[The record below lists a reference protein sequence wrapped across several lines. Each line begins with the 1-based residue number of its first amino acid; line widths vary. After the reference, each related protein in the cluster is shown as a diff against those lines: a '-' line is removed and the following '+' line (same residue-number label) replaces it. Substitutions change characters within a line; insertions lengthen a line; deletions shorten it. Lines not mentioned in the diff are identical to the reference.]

1 MAAKLWRMKKMQ
13 TKIIKFGF
21 LLCLTACSTTRVTCD
36 ADEDNVR
43 IVTTVKETVTTPTSV
58 TFAATD
64 GNSALNRDPDLVS
77 VPAQVTFAYP
87 ERVNPALY
95 KVVSAVNVRD
105 FPSMKEGKIVGQLK
119 PGEQVVGNEI
129 EGPWIRIYA
138 NSYTSLKALQ
148 RVY

>member
-1 MAAKLWRMKKMQ
+1 MQ
-13 TKIIKFGF
+13 TKFIKFGF

-43 IVTTVKETVTTPTSV
+43 IVTTIKETVITPTST
-58 TFAATD
+58 TFTATS
-64 GNSALNRDPDLVS
+64 GTSVLNRDPDLVS
-77 VPAQVTFAYP
+77 IPAQVTFAYP

-95 KVVSAVNVRD
+95 KVVSPVNVRD
-105 FPSMKEGKIVGQLK
+105 FPSMEGKIVGQLK

-129 EGPWIRIYA
+129 EGQWIRIYE
-138 NSYTSLKALQ
+138 NSYTALKALQ